1 MVGHSRYCHT
11 MINTLLLT
19 EIHPSGYAVLTL
31 NRPQAMNALSKGLM
45 TALAEAIDTL
55 AADPTVRVLIL
66 TGAGRAF
73 SAGLDLKEIG
83 AGNGSIGGGQAT
95 TGGSIG
101 GGQATTGGSLGGS
114 DGKATGDPVAALARY
129 PGPVIGAING
139 AAVTGG
145 FELALACDVL
155 LASSNARFADTHA
168 RIGVAPGWGLSQKL
182 SRAIGPY
189 RARELSFTGNWVS
202 AEQAATWGF
211 VNRVLAPDD
220 LLPAA
225 RALAVDMLGTL
236 PAMLTRYKAII
247 NDGYALA
254 FGEAMALEKSRAR
267 AFNTQVSADD
277 VEQRREAVRA
287 RNRSGG

>member
-1 MVGHSRYCHT
+1 

-19 EIHPSGYAVLTL
+19 EIHPAGYAVLTL

-45 TALAEAIDTL
+45 TALADAINTL

-83 AGNGSIGGGQAT
+83 AGNGSIGGT
-95 TGGSIG
+95 
-101 GGQATTGGSLGGS
+101 
-114 DGKATGDPVAALARY
+114 DGKPTGDPVAALARY

-189 RARELSFTGNWVS
+189 RAREVSFTGNWVS
-202 AEQAATWGF
+202 AEQAAAWGF

-225 RALAVDMLGTL
+225 RALATDMLGTL

-254 FGEAMALEKSRAR
+254 YGDGLALEQSRAR

>member
-1 MVGHSRYCHT
+1 M
-11 MINTLLLT
+11 
-19 EIHPSGYAVLTL
+19 
-31 NRPQAMNALSKGLM
+31 
-45 TALAEAIDTL
+45 
-55 AADPTVRVLIL
+55 
-66 TGAGRAF
+66 
-73 SAGLDLKEIG
+73 
-83 AGNGSIGGGQAT
+83 
-95 TGGSIG
+95 
-101 GGQATTGGSLGGS
+101 
-114 DGKATGDPVAALARY
+114 AALARY

-189 RARELSFTGNWVS
+189 RAREVSFTGNWVS
-202 AEQAATWGF
+202 ADQAAAWGF

-220 LLPAA
+220 LLAAA
-225 RALAVDMLGTL
+225 RALALDMLSTL
-236 PAMLTRYKAII
+236 PAMLARYKAII

-254 FGEAMALEKSRAR
+254 YGDGMALEKSRAR
-267 AFNTQVSADD
+267 AFNTQVSADE

-287 RNRSGG
+287 RNRQGG